1 MSLKHPVLA
10 RLGSTPE
17 EYERL
22 GISSDHIEPREDG
35 MRTDGGKG
43 TFEWWYLDATLSD
56 GSTLVVTFNTKLVTA
71 ADHPLEPYANVC
83 FDRPD
88 GTKLD
93 TNTPVFTEDFKA
105 STEGCDVRMG
115 PNSFVGDLHTY
126 DIHVETD
133 EITVDVTLTGEVPP
147 WRPKTGHFL
156 FEEDE
161 HLFFAWLPSVPQG
174 KVTATITVGG
184 ETVEVTGTGY
194 HDHNWGNCS
203 MLKVID
209 NWYWGRAQLGPYTVI
224 ACLVT
229 GAERYGLAAFPIFLL
244 AKDGQVIADDDAL
257 VSFVESEVHI
267 DEGTG
272 KPVGDVLTYTY
283 AGEVDF
289 RVTWERKETIFRA
302 QFIDALH
309 GLQHFLARMIGF
321 DGAYLRFTGTITL
334 EKLEDGQVVETETN
348 EAIWEEMY
356 FGRNH
361 KD

>member
-1 MSLKHPVLA
+1 MSVKHPVLA

-17 EYERL
+17 EYEQL
-22 GISSDHIEPREDG
+22 GISSDLIEPREDG

-43 TFEWWYLDATLSD
+43 TFEWWYFDAALSD
-56 GSTLVVTFNTKLVTA
+56 GSTLVVTFNTKLVTD
-71 ADHPLEPYANVC
+71 ADHPLAPYANVC

-115 PNSFVGDLHTY
+115 PNTFVGDLNTY

-133 EITVDVTLTGEVPP
+133 EITVDVTLTGEVPA

-229 GAERYGLAAFPIFLL
+229 GAERYGFAAFPIFLL
-244 AKDGQVIADDDAL
+244 AKDGQVVADDDAM
-257 VSFVESEVHI
+257 VTFVEGDVHI
-267 DEGTG
+267 DEVTG
-272 KPVGDVLTYTY
+272 KPVGNVLTYTY
-283 AGEVDF
+283 AGEVGF

-309 GLQHFLARMIGF
+309 GLQHFVARLIGF
-321 DGAYLRFTGTITL
+321 DGAYLRFTGNITL
-334 EKLEDGQVVETETN
+334 EKLEGGQVEETETN